1 MAPRKKKSKRT
12 DPSPVPTPTAQPL
25 NLILTS
31 EKRRGFYE
39 CDYCRTDLSQIPR
52 ICCAICPE
60 FDLCLECFT
69 NPKASDA
76 SSSKSN
82 GTRDGIK
89 HDHTH
94 GYRVC
99 DSTRFFLFPSLRGVE
114 KVEAERNANGDLTD
128 VQTKLTDVVE
138 TEQCHSA
145 EETHGDKSDGSK
157 HEDGEDGDAKESVK
171 DAEQMKE
178 ADEEE
183 GEGQVPNAKHS
194 IVQESEDEAD
204 AINQQESSSKD
215 HHEETESPKDE
226 GAKDVNMKN
235 DSVSA
240 SLNEDDDNDAIDALE
255 PTVDSGKYGEPAAST
270 SSEKSFSD
278 DLEANVLFPIAA
290 SAEYVAMDEIK
301 NMWTVEED
309 LRLLDAIAHLGLGNW
324 MDISEEV
331 AGTSGTANKTP
342 KKCMERYLY
351 DYLGKYGLIVP
362 QYTLVEVPEE
372 VGKTMKEGTDGP
384 YAGGETDIAD
394 KGFSSRKRIRSEIAP
409 ISRQNSM
416 SSTFTGNGNKE
427 YTIVSTETLSGY
439 NEIWP
444 KPYVPPLDH
453 AKLADDVG
461 RDLAVKAELAFVK
474 AISAASSQ
482 SEANAIRVE
491 WEKTQLNKH
500 GGPTVLAPRAEDV
513 SAMQGYDLAGY
524 MPRRGDFDIEWDND
538 AEKLLQDME
547 FLPEDTAD
555 DRALKVKV
563 LAIYNSRLDTREQ
576 RKNFCIDRGLLD
588 YRKKHREQNKL
599 PADERDL
606 KNRMRLFA
614 RFQSPEEHEELVQ
627 DILKAKR
634 LRKEIARLQ
643 MHRRMGFTSMAD
655 AERFEL
661 DRNRREVHRLV
672 CEQKEKKEK
681 KDLAKELGT
690 NSALSA
696 AEVNAAYVKQY
707 KQNDRN
713 KRNSFEGDM
722 DVDAPTDGVSSPNG
736 DKSIKEDATNDAISS
751 EQNSAVKD
759 AKPKFEVRKC
769 PGYEILTKKELELCQ
784 HLELQPKL
792 YTEAKTALIHESLKQ
807 GFLDEDN
814 MNRRSIF
821 KIDVEKREDVF
832 NFILKSG
839 WVPDLPKGL
848 HGWQ

>member
-1 MAPRKKKSKRT
+1 MAPRKKKTKRT
-12 DPSPVPTPTAQPL
+12 NPSPVPTPTSQPL

-39 CDYCRTDLSQIPR
+39 CDYCRTDLSQVPR

-69 NPKASDA
+69 NPKASDS

-82 GTRDGIK
+82 GARDGIK

-114 KVEAERNANGDLTD
+114 KVDVERNANGELTD
-128 VQTKLTDVVE
+128 VQTKLSGVVE

-145 EETHGDKSDGSK
+145 EETQGDKNDGSK
-157 HEDGEDGDAKESVK
+157 HEEEEEDGDAKESVK
-171 DAEQMKE
+171 DTEMKD

-183 GEGQVPNAKHS
+183 GEGQVLNAENS
-194 IVQESEDEAD
+194 IVQESGDEAD
-204 AINQQESSSKD
+204 AINQLESFSKD
-215 HHEETESPKDE
+215 PNEETQPPKGED
-226 GAKDVNMKN
+226 AKDVNMKD
-235 DSVSA
+235 DSVST
-240 SLNEDDDNDAIDALE
+240 SLNEDDDNDANDAKE
-255 PTVDSGKYGEPAAST
+255 PTVDSGEDGQPGAST
-270 SSEKSFSD
+270 SSDKSSCD
-278 DLEANVLFPIAA
+278 DLEASILFPMAG
-290 SAEYVAMDEIK
+290 SAEYVATDEIK

-372 VGKTMKEGTDGP
+372 ESKTTKDGTDGTH
-384 YAGGETDIAD
+384 AGGETDIAD
-394 KGFSSRKRIRSEIAP
+394 KDYSSRKRMRSEIAP
-409 ISRQNSM
+409 MSRQNSM

-427 YTIVSTETLSGY
+427 YTNVPTETLSGY
-439 NEIWP
+439 KEIWP

-453 AKLADDVG
+453 TKFGDDVG
-461 RDLAVKAELAFVK
+461 RDLAVKAELAYVK

-513 SAMQGYDLAGY
+513 SAMQGYDLAGF

-547 FLPEDTAD
+547 FLPDDTDD
-555 DRALKVKV
+555 DRALKIRV

-588 YRKKHREQNKL
+588 YRKKHRDQNKL

-627 DILKAKR
+627 DLLKAKR

-643 MHRRMGFTSMAD
+643 MHRRMGFTSVAD

-672 CEQKEKKEK
+672 CEQKAKKEK

-722 DVDAPTDGVSSPNG
+722 DVDASMDGTSSPNG
-736 DKSIKEDATNDAISS
+736 DKGINEETPNYATCENISPV
-751 EQNSAVKD
+751 ED
-759 AKPKFEVRKC
+759 AKPKFDVRKC

-792 YTEAKTALIHESLKQ
+792 YTEAKTTLIHESLKK
-807 GFLDEDN
+807 GLLDEDN
-814 MNRRSIF
+814 TNRRSIF
-821 KIDVEKREDVF
+821 KIDVEKRADVF
-832 NFILKSG
+832 DFILKSG

-848 HGWQ
+848 HEWQ